1 MVDIQELGGS
11 SVGGYQLIQC
21 LGHGTHTA
29 VYRATGSLGSQW
41 ALKVIDRQ
49 LEPESTLV
57 ERLRREASLCSRVD
71 HPAILPM
78 YDVGRDEHVT
88 FATAPFLE
96 APTLDDLM
104 NEGRIDPDLLWSV
117 VSQIADALER
127 AHDLGLVCRVLK
139 PNNILI
145 DSSGRA
151 YLAEFG
157 IASRR
162 TGPMALTSPGYTLR
176 SAQYLAPEQVEGKEP
191 SRRADV
197 YAVGVLIFE
206 ILTETPLFSGRSVG
220 ELLSATL
227 NGQVPSA
234 HARNRRL
241 PGGVDRVL
249 VRALAK
255 DPAERH
261 QSVWELLEEL
271 IDVPDVDHAPTPR
284 APAALAPP
292 PPPPPAPLP
301 EPATALVPVEH
312 PPLELEPLPPLEP
325 VAAVESPA
333 PPAAPAPDEAPAPEP
348 SAVQPAPIAADSAVS
363 MLHKMGVASLESH
376 NLPVLNSYFACLM
389 LHAKSV
395 AERRWPQVLE
405 AAGMQRYLNQ
415 DPPDDGER
423 TATID
428 ECSRLIDGFEAIFGA
443 DAPAHLR
450 TLGRTVTDDWLRT
463 TQPKPFRMMGKPE
476 SKVADALYV
485 FNHSM
490 DRVRGEPLHAWKQID
505 KRQFWIVHYSN
516 LFALGRIKPAKSC
529 HFWVTAFE
537 SALRWG
543 GLANDWAIEE
553 TECGSV
559 TGTFC
564 CVFTV
569 ERVG

>member
-1 MVDIQELGGS
+1 MRGDWADDEVVDIQELGGS
-11 SVGGYQLIQC
+11 SVGGYQLIRC

-49 LEPESTLV
+49 LEPEAALV

-78 YDVGRDEHVT
+78 YDVGRDDHVT

-96 APTLDDLM
+96 APTLDDLIA
-104 NEGRIDPDLLWSV
+104 EGRVDPDLLWSV

-139 PNNILI
+139 PNNILV
-145 DSSGRA
+145 DTSGRA
-151 YLAEFG
+151 YMAEFG

-162 TGPMALTSPGYTLR
+162 TGPMALTSPGYNLR
-176 SAQYLAPEQVEGKEP
+176 SPQYLAPEQVEGKEP

-197 YAVGVLIFE
+197 YAIGVLIFE
-206 ILTETPLFSGRSVG
+206 ILTETPLFSGRTVG
-220 ELLSATL
+220 EILTATL
-227 NGQVPSA
+227 NGHVPSA
-234 HARNRRL
+234 NARNRRL
-241 PGGVDRVL
+241 PPGVDRAL
-249 VRALAK
+249 TRALSK

-271 IDVPDVDHAPTPR
+271 VEVPDVEPPQPRRPARPASRPAQQQQFAPLSTAGLEPPGR
-284 APAALAPP
+284 WAEVEAAPQAWQQASFAQV
-292 PPPPPAPLP
+292 PAP
-301 EPATALVPVEH
+301 V
-312 PPLELEPLPPLEP
+312 
-325 VAAVESPA
+325 
-333 PPAAPAPDEAPAPEP
+333 
-348 SAVQPAPIAADSAVS
+348 AADSAVT
-363 MLHKMGVASLESH
+363 MLHKMGVPSLESH
-376 NLPVLNSYFACLM
+376 DLPILNSYFACLM
-389 LHAKSV
+389 RHARTT
-395 AERRWPQVLE
+395 AERYWPQVLE
-405 AAGMQRYLNQ
+405 VAGMQRYLMEE
-415 DPPDDGER
+415 PPDNGER
-423 TATID
+423 TATTD
-428 ECSRLIDGFEAIFGA
+428 ECSRLAEAFEAVFQA
-443 DAPAHLR
+443 DAAAHLR
-450 TLGRTVTDDWLRT
+450 TLGRTVTEDWLRS

-505 KRQFWIVHYSN
+505 RRQFWIIHYSN
-516 LFALGRIKPAKSC
+516 LFALGRVKPAKAC
-529 HFWVTAFE
+529 HFWVAAFE

-553 TECGSV
+553 TECGCV

-569 ERVG
+569 ERVGN

>member
-1 MVDIQELGGS
+1 
-11 SVGGYQLIQC
+11 
-21 LGHGTHTA
+21 

-49 LEPESTLV
+49 LEPEATLG

-96 APTLDDLM
+96 APTLEELM
-104 NEGRIDPDLLWSV
+104 GDRRVDPDLLWSV
-117 VSQIADALER
+117 VSQLADALER

-139 PNNILI
+139 PNNILV

-162 TGPMALTSPGYTLR
+162 TGPMALTSPGYSLR
-176 SAQYLAPEQVEGKEP
+176 SPQYLAPEQVEGKEP
-191 SRRADV
+191 TRRADV
-197 YAVGVLIFE
+197 YAIGVLVFE
-206 ILTETPLFSGRSVG
+206 ILTETTLFSGRSVG
-220 ELLSATL
+220 EILTGTL

-234 HARNRRL
+234 NARNRRL
-241 PGGVDRVL
+241 PPGVDHAL
-249 VRALAK
+249 TRALAK
-255 DPAERH
+255 DPADRH
-261 QSVWELLEEL
+261 ASVWELIEEL
-271 IDVPDVDHAPTPR
+271 IGVPDLEDLALQPHHVAM
-284 APAALAPP
+284 PA
-292 PPPPPAPLP
+292 
-301 EPATALVPVEH
+301 
-312 PPLELEPLPPLEP
+312 P
-325 VAAVESPA
+325 VAAPSRPA
-333 PPAAPAPDEAPAPEP
+333 HQPLPTAGLLGVTVAPNGHAVAAIPP
-348 SAVQPAPIAADSAVS
+348 DSAVG

-376 NLPVLNSYFACLM
+376 DLPILNSFFACLVR
-389 LHAKSV
+389 HAKAV
-395 AERRWPQVLE
+395 AERRWPHVLE
-405 AAGMQRYLNQ
+405 AAGLQRYLAA

-423 TATID
+423 TATTE
-428 ECSRLIDGFEAIFGA
+428 ECSRLVEGFELALGP
-443 DAPAHLR
+443 DGPAHLR
-450 TLGRTVTDDWLRT
+450 TLGRVVIDDWLRS

-505 KRQFWIVHYSN
+505 KRQFWIVHYAN
-516 LFALGRIKPAKSC
+516 LFTLGRPKPAKSC
-529 HFWVTAFE
+529 HFWVAAFE

-543 GLANDWAIEE
+543 GLANDWTVEE
-553 TECGSV
+553 AECGCV
-559 TGTFC
+559 TGTYC

-569 ERVG
+569 ERVGG

>member
-1 MVDIQELGGS
+1 VVDIQELGGS
-11 SVGGYQLIQC
+11 SVGGYQLIRC

-49 LEPESTLV
+49 LEPEAALV

-78 YDVGRDEHVT
+78 YDVGRDDHVT
-88 FATAPFLE
+88 FTTAPFLE

-104 NEGRIDPDLLWSV
+104 AEGRVDPDLLWSV

-139 PNNILI
+139 PNNILV

-162 TGPMALTSPGYTLR
+162 TGPMALTSPGYNLR
-176 SAQYLAPEQVEGKEP
+176 SPQYLAPEQVEGKEP

-197 YAVGVLIFE
+197 YAIGVLIFE
-206 ILTETPLFSGRSVG
+206 ILTETPLFNGRTVG
-220 ELLSATL
+220 EILTATL

-234 HARNRRL
+234 NARNRRL
-241 PGGVDRVL
+241 PPGVDQVL
-249 VRALAK
+249 VRALSK

-261 QSVWELLEEL
+261 QSVWELLEQL
-271 IDVPDVDHAPTPR
+271 IQVPDLDQTALP
-284 APAALAPP
+284 APARNVPAQTMVETPPLYGEPIAAALPADGLVAPDLLP
-292 PPPPPAPLP
+292 QPLIGEYVPAGAVLPAP
-301 EPATALVPVEH
+301 VP
-312 PPLELEPLPPLEP
+312 
-325 VAAVESPA
+325 
-333 PPAAPAPDEAPAPEP
+333 
-348 SAVQPAPIAADSAVS
+348 ADSAVS
-363 MLHKMGVASLESH
+363 MLHKMGVPSLESH
-376 NLPVLNSYFACLM
+376 DLPILNSYFACLM
-389 LHAKSV
+389 RHAKDV

-405 AAGMQRYLNQ
+405 VAGMQLYLNE

-423 TATID
+423 TATTD
-428 ECSRLIDGFEAIFGA
+428 ECSRLAEAFEIVFAA

-450 TLGRTVTDDWLRT
+450 TLGRVVTDDWLRS

-505 KRQFWIVHYSN
+505 KRQFWIIHYAN
-516 LFALGRIKPAKSC
+516 LFALGRRKPAKSC
-529 HFWVTAFE
+529 HFWMTAFE

-543 GLANDWAIEE
+543 GLANDWAVEE
-553 TECGSV
+553 TECGCV

-569 ERVG
+569 ERVGG

>member
-1 MVDIQELGGS
+1 MAVDIQELGGS
-11 SVGGYQLIQC
+11 SVGGYQLIRC

-49 LEPESTLV
+49 LEPEATLV

-104 NEGRIDPDLLWSV
+104 AQGRVDPDLLWSV
-117 VSQIADALER
+117 VSQLAEALER

-139 PNNILI
+139 PNNILV

-151 YLAEFG
+151 YVSEFG

-162 TGPMALTSPGYTLR
+162 TGPLALTSPGYNLR
-176 SAQYLAPEQVEGKEP
+176 SPQYLAPEQVEGREP
-191 SRRADV
+191 NRRSDV

-206 ILTETPLFSGRSVG
+206 ILTETPLFSGRTVG
-220 ELLSATL
+220 EILTATL

-234 HARNRRL
+234 NARNRRL
-241 PGGVDRVL
+241 PPGVDAAL
-249 VRALAK
+249 TRALSK
-255 DPAERH
+255 NPNDRP
-261 QSVWELLEEL
+261 QSVWALLEEL
-271 IDVPDVDHAPTPR
+271 IGVPDVEEMTGPRRPPVASVPASYAVAPEPER
-284 APAALAPP
+284 VALAPP
-292 PPPPPAPLP
+292 PSAGGPDLVPLLPPPAGIQ
-301 EPATALVPVEH
+301 
-312 PPLELEPLPPLEP
+312 
-325 VAAVESPA
+325 
-333 PPAAPAPDEAPAPEP
+333 AAPIP
-348 SAVQPAPIAADSAVS
+348 VDSAIS
-363 MLHKMGVASLESH
+363 MLHKMGVPSLESH
-376 NLPVLNSYFACLM
+376 DLPILNSYFACLM
-389 LHAKSV
+389 RHAKQV
-395 AERRWPQVLE
+395 AERRWPHVLE
-405 AAGMQRYLNQ
+405 AAGLQRYLYE
-415 DPPDDGER
+415 DAADDGDR
-423 TATID
+423 TATTE
-428 ECSRLIDGFEAIFGA
+428 ECSRLAEAFELVFGA
-443 DAPAHLR
+443 DGPSRLR
-450 TLGRTVTDDWLRT
+450 QLGGSVTDDWLRS
-463 TQPKPFRMMGKPE
+463 TQPKPFRMMGRPE

-505 KRQFWIVHYSN
+505 KRQFWIVHYAN
-516 LFALGRIKPAKSC
+516 LFTLGRLKPAKSC
-529 HFWVTAFE
+529 HYWVAAFE

-543 GLANDWAIEE
+543 RLANDWAIEE
-553 TECGSV
+553 TECGCA

-569 ERVG
+569 ARVGG

>member
-1 MVDIQELGGS
+1 MAVDIQELGGS
-11 SVGGYQLIQC
+11 SVGGYQLIRC

-49 LEPESTLV
+49 LEPEAALV

-104 NEGRIDPDLLWSV
+104 AEGRVDPDLLWST

-145 DSSGRA
+145 DSAGRA

-162 TGPMALTSPGYTLR
+162 VGPMALTSPGYKLR
-176 SAQYLAPEQVEGKEP
+176 SPQYLAPEQVEGKEP
-191 SRRADV
+191 TRRSDV

-206 ILTETPLFSGRSVG
+206 ILTETPLFGGRSVG
-220 ELLSATL
+220 EVLAATL

-234 HARNRRL
+234 NARNRRL
-241 PGGVDRVL
+241 PPGVDGAL
-249 VRALAK
+249 TRALAK
-255 DPAERH
+255 DPSDRH
-261 QSVWELLEEL
+261 ESVWHLLEEL
-271 IDVPDVDHAPTPR
+271 IGVPDMEDASGRRASRRHDPPAAPPATPAPLDPMLER
-284 APAALAPP
+284 IASSLVPDGATTPEPQAPVHQPAPAALGA
-292 PPPPPAPLP
+292 
-301 EPATALVPVEH
+301 
-312 PPLELEPLPPLEP
+312 
-325 VAAVESPA
+325 
-333 PPAAPAPDEAPAPEP
+333 
-348 SAVQPAPIAADSAVS
+348 QPAPIPADSAVS
-363 MLHKMGVASLESH
+363 MLHKMGVPSLESH
-376 NLPVLNSYFACLM
+376 DLPLLNSYFACLM
-389 LHAKSV
+389 RHAREAS
-395 AERRWPQVLE
+395 ERRWPQVLD
-405 AAGMQRYLNQ
+405 AAGLQRYLTEE
-415 DPPDDGER
+415 PADDGER
-423 TATID
+423 MASAD
-428 ECSRLIDGFEAIFGA
+428 DCSRLAEAFEIVFGP
-443 DAPAHLR
+443 DAAAHLR
-450 TLGRTVTDDWLRT
+450 TLGRTVTDDWLRS

-505 KRQFWIVHYSN
+505 KRQFWIVHYAN
-516 LFALGRIKPAKSC
+516 LFALGRRKHAKSC
-529 HFWVTAFE
+529 HFWVAAFE

-543 GLANDWAIEE
+543 GLANDWAVEE
-553 TECGSV
+553 TECGCA

-569 ERVG
+569 DRVGG

>member
-11 SVGGYQLIQC
+11 SVGGYQLIRC

-49 LEPESTLV
+49 LEPESGLV

-78 YDVGRDEHVT
+78 YDVGRDDHVT

-104 NEGRIDPDLLWSV
+104 TEGRIDPDLLWSV

-127 AHDLGLVCRVLK
+127 AHDLGLVCRILK

-162 TGPMALTSPGYTLR
+162 TGPMALTSPGYNLR

-227 NGQVPSA
+227 NGQIPSA

-241 PGGVDRVL
+241 PVGVDRSL
-249 VRALAK
+249 ARALAK

-271 IDVPDVDHAPTPR
+271 IDVPDVDQPGAAPTPVAAAA
-284 APAALAPP
+284 APAPVYEPP
-292 PPPPPAPLP
+292 PM
-301 EPATALVPVEH
+301 
-312 PPLELEPLPPLEP
+312 ELEPPPLEP
-325 VAAVESPA
+325 EPEPA
-333 PPAAPAPDEAPAPEP
+333 IEVEAPAPAEEP
-348 SAVQPAPIAADSAVS
+348 AVLTTIQAAPIAADSAVS
-363 MLHKMGVASLESH
+363 MLHKMGVASLDSH
-376 NLPVLNSYFACLM
+376 ELPVLNSYFACLM
-389 LHAKSV
+389 RHAKSV

-405 AAGMQRYLNQ
+405 AARLQRYLNQ

-423 TATID
+423 TATTE
-428 ECSRLIDGFEAIFGA
+428 ECSRLMDGFEAVFGA

-505 KRQFWIVHYSN
+505 KRQFWIVHYAN
-516 LFALGRIKPAKSC
+516 LFALGRIKQAKSC
-529 HFWVTAFE
+529 HFWVAAFE

-543 GLANDWAIEE
+543 GLANDWAVEE

>member
-1 MVDIQELGGS
+1 VVDIQELEGS
-11 SVGGYQLIQC
+11 SIGGYQLIAC

-78 YDVGRDEHVT
+78 YDVGRDEQVT

-96 APTLDDLM
+96 APTLEELM
-104 NEGRIDPDLLWSV
+104 AQGQVDADLLWNV

-139 PNNILI
+139 PNNILV
-145 DSSGRA
+145 DASGHA

-162 TGPMALTSPGYTLR
+162 TGPMALTSPGYNLR
-176 SAQYLAPEQVEGKEP
+176 APQYLAPEQVEGKEP

-197 YAVGVLIFE
+197 YAMGVLIFE
-206 ILTETPLFSGRSVG
+206 ILTETPLFSGRNVG
-220 ELLSATL
+220 EVLTATL

-241 PGGVDRVL
+241 PPGIDRVL
-249 VRALAK
+249 GRALAK

-261 QSVWELLEEL
+261 QTVWELLEEL
-271 IDVPDVDHAPTPR
+271 INVPDIDQQLAMPSQVEAIPPPPEPAPPPVELVEETPTAEAVTQPSPEVEPAVSSPEPAEP
-284 APAALAPP
+284 APAADEPLVVIR
-292 PPPPPAPLP
+292 PPAP
-301 EPATALVPVEH
+301 
-312 PPLELEPLPPLEP
+312 
-325 VAAVESPA
+325 VAS
-333 PPAAPAPDEAPAPEP
+333 
-348 SAVQPAPIAADSAVS
+348 DSAVS
-363 MLHKMGVASLESH
+363 MLHKMGVPNLEFH
-376 NLPVLNSYFACLM
+376 DLPILNSYFACVM
-389 LHAKSV
+389 RHAKDVS
-395 AERRWPQVLE
+395 ERRWPQVLE
-405 AAGMQRYLNQ
+405 AAGLQAYLTQ
-415 DPPDDGER
+415 EPPDNGER
-423 TATID
+423 TSTVEA
-428 ECSRLIDGFEAIFGA
+428 CSRLAEGFEIVFGP
-443 DAPAHLR
+443 DAPAQLR
-450 TLGRTVTDDWLRT
+450 ALGRRVTDDWLRS
-463 TQPKPFRMMGKPE
+463 TQPKPFRMMGRPE

-505 KRQFWIVHYSN
+505 KRQFWVVHYGN
-516 LFALGRIKPAKSC
+516 LFAVGRIKPAKSC
-529 HFWVTAFE
+529 HFWVAAFE

-543 GLANDWAIEE
+543 GLANDWAVEE
-553 TECGSV
+553 TECGCV
-559 TGTFC
+559 TGSFA

-569 ERVG
+569 ERVGA

>member
-1 MVDIQELGGS
+1 MAVDIQELGGS
-11 SVGGYQLIQC
+11 SVGGYQLIKC

-49 LEPESTLV
+49 LEPEAALV

-78 YDVGRDEHVT
+78 YDVGRDDHVT

-104 NEGRIDPDLLWSV
+104 IEGRVDPDLLWSV

-127 AHDLGLVCRVLK
+127 AHGLGLVCRVLK

-151 YLAEFG
+151 YMAEFG

-162 TGPMALTSPGYTLR
+162 TGPLALTSPGYNLR
-176 SAQYLAPEQVEGKEP
+176 SPQYLAPEQVEGKEP
-191 SRRADV
+191 NRRADV
-197 YAVGVLIFE
+197 YAIGVLIFE
-206 ILTETPLFSGRSVG
+206 ILTETQLFSGRSVG
-220 ELLSATL
+220 ELLTATL

-241 PGGVDRVL
+241 PRGVDRIL
-249 VRALAK
+249 ARALAK
-255 DPAERH
+255 DPHERH
-261 QSVWELLEEL
+261 ESVWELLDEL
-271 IDVPDVDHAPTPR
+271 IQVPDM
-284 APAALAPP
+284 
-292 PPPPPAPLP
+292 
-301 EPATALVPVEH
+301 EQ
-312 PPLELEPLPPLEP
+312 
-325 VAAVESPA
+325 S
-333 PPAAPAPDEAPAPEP
+333 APAPQPPVEAPAPVAPAPPPQPRYEP
-348 SAVQPAPIAADSAVS
+348 RPPPQPVDVWQPPLPEVPAAPQYAPPALQQPAVAAPLPADSAVS
-363 MLHKMGVASLESH
+363 MLHKMGVPALESH
-376 NLPVLNSYFACLM
+376 DLPILNSYFACL
-389 LHAKSV
+389 LRHTKDV
-395 AERRWPQVLE
+395 AERRWPQILE
-405 AAGMQRYLNQ
+405 TAGLQHFLTQ

-423 TATID
+423 TASTAD
-428 ECSRLIDGFEAIFGA
+428 CSRLTEAFDIVFGA

-450 TLGRTVTDDWLRT
+450 SLGRTVTDDWLRS

-505 KRQFWIVHYSN
+505 KRQFWIVHYAN
-516 LFALGRIKPAKSC
+516 LFALGRVKPAKSC
-529 HFWVTAFE
+529 HFWSAAFE

-543 GLANDWAIEE
+543 GLANDWSVEE
-553 TECGSV
+553 TECGCV
-559 TGTFC
+559 TGTWC

-569 ERVG
+569 ERVGG

>member
-1 MVDIQELGGS
+1 VAVDIQELGGS
-11 SVGGYQLIQC
+11 SVGGYQLIRC

-49 LEPESTLV
+49 LEPEAALV

-104 NEGRIDPDLLWSV
+104 AEGRVDPELLWSV

-139 PNNILI
+139 PNNILV
-145 DSSGRA
+145 DTAGRA
-151 YLAEFG
+151 YLCEFG

-162 TGPMALTSPGYTLR
+162 TGPMALTSPGYKLR
-176 SAQYLAPEQVEGKEP
+176 SPQYLAPEQVEGREP
-191 SRRADV
+191 NRRADV

-206 ILTETPLFSGRSVG
+206 ILTETPLFTGRSVG
-220 ELLSATL
+220 ETLTATL

-234 HARNRRL
+234 NARNRRL
-241 PGGVDRVL
+241 PPGVDSAL
-249 VRALAK
+249 KRALAK
-255 DPAERH
+255 DPNERH
-261 QSVWELLEEL
+261 ESVWQLLEEL
-271 IDVPDVDHAPTPR
+271 IGLPDVDDGSARRPARRPEPAPPPI
-284 APAALAPP
+284 APAALDPMLERIASSLEADPMSEQRIAPP
-292 PPPPPAPLP
+292 PFIEQPALG
-301 EPATALVPVEH
+301 
-312 PPLELEPLPPLEP
+312 
-325 VAAVESPA
+325 S
-333 PPAAPAPDEAPAPEP
+333 PPAAIP
-348 SAVQPAPIAADSAVS
+348 ADSAVS
-363 MLHKMGVASLESH
+363 MLHKMGVPSLDSH
-376 NLPVLNSYFACLM
+376 ELPLLNSYFACLM
-389 LHAKSV
+389 RHAKAAS
-395 AERRWPQVLE
+395 ERRWPQVLD
-405 AAGMQRYLNQ
+405 AAGLERYLSE
-415 DPPDDGER
+415 DPADDGER
-423 TATID
+423 TAAAGD
-428 ECSRLIDGFEAIFGA
+428 CSRLAEAFELVFGP

-450 TLGRTVTDDWLRT
+450 TLGRTVTDDWLRS
-463 TQPKPFRMMGKPE
+463 TQPKPFRMMGRPE

-505 KRQFWIVHYSN
+505 KRQFWIVHYAN
-516 LFALGRIKPAKSC
+516 LFALGRRKAAKSC
-529 HFWVTAFE
+529 HFWVAAFE

-543 GLANDWAIEE
+543 GLANDWAVEE
-553 TECGSV
+553 AECGCV
-559 TGTFC
+559 TGTYC

-569 ERVG
+569 ERVGT

>member
-1 MVDIQELGGS
+1 MAVDIQELGGS
-11 SVGGYQLIQC
+11 SVGGYQLIRC

-49 LEPESTLV
+49 LEPEATLV

-104 NEGRIDPDLLWSV
+104 TEGRVDPDLLWSI
-117 VSQIADALER
+117 VSQLADALER

-139 PNNILI
+139 PNNILV
-145 DSSGRA
+145 DSAGRA
-151 YLAEFG
+151 YLSEFG

-162 TGPMALTSPGYTLR
+162 TGPLALTSPGYNLR
-176 SAQYLAPEQVEGKEP
+176 SPQYLAPEQVEGKEP

-206 ILTETPLFSGRSVG
+206 ILTETPLFNGRTVG
-220 ELLSATL
+220 EILTATL

-234 HARNRRL
+234 NARNRRL
-241 PGGVDRVL
+241 PPGVDKAL
-249 VRALAK
+249 TRALAK
-255 DPAERH
+255 NPLDRP

-271 IDVPDVDHAPTPR
+271 IGVPDVEDVAGPR
-284 APAALAPP
+284 RPP
-292 PPPPPAPLP
+292 M
-301 EPATALVPVEH
+301 TNVPVAQ
-312 PPLELEPLPPLEP
+312 P
-325 VAAVESPA
+325 VAA
-333 PPAAPAPDEAPAPEP
+333 PPVLERPAPAP
-348 SAVQPAPIAADSAVS
+348 AVSGALDLSPHPGGVQAAPIPADSAVS
-363 MLHKMGVASLESH
+363 MLHKMGVPSLENH
-376 NLPVLNSYFACLM
+376 GLPVLNSYFACVVR
-389 LHAKSV
+389 HAKEV

-405 AAGMQRYLNQ
+405 AAGLLKYLNE
-415 DPPDDGER
+415 DPADDGER
-423 TATID
+423 TATTD
-428 ECSRLIDGFEAIFGA
+428 ECSRLA
-443 DAPAHLR
+443 DAFEVVFGPDGPARLR
-450 TLGRTVTDDWLRT
+450 QLGGSVTDDWLRN

-505 KRQFWIVHYSN
+505 KRQFWIVHYAN
-516 LFALGRIKPAKSC
+516 LFALGRLKPAKSC
-529 HFWVTAFE
+529 HFWVAAFE

-543 GLANDWAIEE
+543 RLANDWAIEE
-553 TECGSV
+553 TECGCA

-569 ERVG
+569 ARVGG

>member
-11 SVGGYQLIQC
+11 TVGGYQLITC

-49 LEPESTLV
+49 LEPEAALV

-78 YDVGRDEHVT
+78 YDVGRDDHVT

-96 APTLDDLM
+96 APTLDVLM
-104 NEGRIDPDLLWSV
+104 AEHRIDADLLWSV

-157 IASRR
+157 IGSRR
-162 TGPMALTSPGYTLR
+162 TGPMALTSPNYNLG
-176 SAQYLAPEQVEGKEP
+176 SPQYLAPEQVEGKEP

-197 YAVGVLIFE
+197 YAIGVLVFE
-206 ILTETPLFSGRSVG
+206 ILTETQLFSGRSVG
-220 ELLSATL
+220 EVLTATL
-227 NGQVPSA
+227 NGTVPSA
-234 HARNRRL
+234 TARNRRL
-241 PGGVDRVL
+241 PRGVDRVL
-249 VRALAK
+249 TRALSK
-255 DPAERH
+255 DPAERQ
-261 QSVWELLEEL
+261 QSVWELLEQL
-271 IDVPDVDHAPTPR
+271 IEVPDQDQGVSDQGLSQPR
-284 APAALAPP
+284 A
-292 PPPPPAPLP
+292 
-301 EPATALVPVEH
+301 
-312 PPLELEPLPPLEP
+312 
-325 VAAVESPA
+325 
-333 PPAAPAPDEAPAPEP
+333 AAPAYPMSELSEAEDNTMRRPGGTGGRQSREAAAMTMVPVVGAPPMGPLVPAQSVAVP
-348 SAVQPAPIAADSAVS
+348 SDSAVS
-363 MLHKMGVASLESH
+363 MLHRMGVPVLEH
-376 NLPVLNSYFACLM
+376 HDLPILNSYFACVM
-389 LHAKSV
+389 RHARELSD
-395 AERRWPQVLE
+395 RRWQQVLE
-405 AAGMQRYLNQ
+405 SVGLDRYTYM

-423 TATID
+423 TATAD
-428 ECSRLIDGFEAIFGA
+428 ECSRLAEGFEIAFGA
-443 DAPAHLR
+443 DAPGILR
-450 TLGRTVTDDWLRT
+450 TLGRTVSEDWLRS
-463 TQPKPFRMMGKPE
+463 TQPKPFRMMGRAE

-505 KRQFWIVHYSN
+505 RRQFWIIHYAN

-529 HFWVTAFE
+529 HFWVAAFE

-543 GLANDWAIEE
+543 GLANDWTVEE
-553 TECGSV
+553 AECGCA
-559 TGTFC
+559 TGTFA

-569 ERVG
+569 ERVTG

>member
-1 MVDIQELGGS
+1 MAVDIQELGGS
-11 SVGGYQLIQC
+11 SVGGYQLIRC

-49 LEPESTLV
+49 LEPEATLV

-104 NEGRIDPDLLWSV
+104 AEGRVDPDLLWSV
-117 VSQIADALER
+117 VSQLADALER

-139 PNNILI
+139 PNNILV

-162 TGPMALTSPGYTLR
+162 TGPMALTSPGYKLR
-176 SAQYLAPEQVEGKEP
+176 SPQYLAPEQVEGKEP
-191 SRRADV
+191 TRRSDV

-220 ELLSATL
+220 EILTATL

-234 HARNRRL
+234 NARNRRL
-241 PGGVDRVL
+241 PPGVDSAL
-249 VRALAK
+249 TRALAK
-255 DPAERH
+255 DPNDRH
-261 QSVWELLEEL
+261 ESVWHLLEEL
-271 IDVPDVDHAPTPR
+271 IGVPDMEDGGGQRSPR
-284 APAALAPP
+284 RQEPP
-292 PPPPPAPLP
+292 PM
-301 EPATALVPVEH
+301 
-312 PPLELEPLPPLEP
+312 
-325 VAAVESPA
+325 
-333 PPAAPAPDEAPAPEP
+333 PAAPAQLDPMLERIASSLTPDGVVTPD
-348 SAVQPAPIAADSAVS
+348 AVGAGAAQGLVAGPVRPAPIPADSAVS
-363 MLHKMGVASLESH
+363 MLHKMGVPSLETH
-376 NLPVLNSYFACLM
+376 DLPILNSYFACVM
-389 LHAKSV
+389 RHAREVSGR
-395 AERRWPQVLE
+395 AWPQVLE
-405 AAGMQRYLNQ
+405 ASGLQRYLSEE
-415 DPPDDGER
+415 PADDGER
-423 TATID
+423 TATAE
-428 ECSRLIDGFEAIFGA
+428 ECSRLAEAFEIVFGA
-443 DAPAHLR
+443 DGPAHLR
-450 TLGRTVTDDWLRT
+450 TLGRTVTDEWLRT

-505 KRQFWIVHYSN
+505 KRQFWIVHYAN
-516 LFALGRIKPAKSC
+516 LFALGRRKPAKSC
-529 HFWVTAFE
+529 HFWVAAFE

-543 GLANDWAIEE
+543 GLANDWAVEE
-553 TECGSV
+553 TECGCA

-569 ERVG
+569 ERVGA

>member
-1 MVDIQELGGS
+1 VVDIQELGGS
-11 SVGGYQLIQC
+11 SVGGYQLITC

-49 LEPESTLV
+49 LEPEAALV

-78 YDVGRDEHVT
+78 YDVGRDDNVT

-96 APTLDDLM
+96 APTLDVLM
-104 NEGRIDPDLLWSV
+104 AEHRIDADLLWIV

-139 PNNILI
+139 PNNILV

-157 IASRR
+157 IGSRR
-162 TGPMALTSPGYTLR
+162 TGPMALTSPGYNLR
-176 SAQYLAPEQVEGKEP
+176 SPQYLAPEQVEGKEP

-197 YAVGVLIFE
+197 YAIGVLIFE
-206 ILTETPLFSGRSVG
+206 ILSETQLFSGRSVG
-220 ELLSATL
+220 EILTATL
-227 NGQVPSA
+227 NSRVPSA
-234 HARNRRL
+234 TARNNRL
-241 PGGVDRVL
+241 PPGVDTVL
-249 VRALAK
+249 ARALSK
-255 DPAERH
+255 DPAERQ

-271 IDVPDVDHAPTPR
+271 IEVPDHDQAGGDR
-284 APAALAPP
+284 RSAQAGY
-292 PPPPPAPLP
+292 
-301 EPATALVPVEH
+301 
-312 PPLELEPLPPLEP
+312 
-325 VAAVESPA
+325 VASPA
-333 PPAAPAPDEAPAPEP
+333 YAMNEP
-348 SAVQPAPIAADSAVS
+348 SETEDNTVRRQGQRDRYESAGVMTMAVGAPVVASMVPTQAAPIAADSAVS
-363 MLHKMGVASLESH
+363 MLHRMGVPVLTHHA
-376 NLPVLNSYFACLM
+376 LPILNSYFACVM
-389 LHAKSV
+389 RHAREVS
-395 AERRWPQVLE
+395 ERRWRQVLE
-405 AAGMQRYLNQ
+405 SAGLDRYISM

-423 TATID
+423 TATA
-428 ECSRLIDGFEAIFGA
+428 EESSRLAEGFEIVFGA
-443 DAPAHLR
+443 DAPGLLR
-450 TLGRTVTDDWLRT
+450 TLGRTVTEDWLRS
-463 TQPKPFRMMGKPE
+463 TQPKPFRMMGRAE

-505 KRQFWIVHYSN
+505 KRQFWIIHYAN

-529 HFWVTAFE
+529 YFWVAAFE

-543 GLANDWAIEE
+543 GLANDWTVDEA
-553 TECGSV
+553 ECGCA
-559 TGTFC
+559 TGTFS

-569 ERVG
+569 ERVRG

>member
-1 MVDIQELGGS
+1 VALDIQELGGS
-11 SVGGYQLIQC
+11 SVGGYQLIRC

-49 LEPESTLV
+49 LEPEAALV

-96 APTLDDLM
+96 APTLDDLVA
-104 NEGRIDPDLLWSV
+104 EGRVDPELLWSV

-139 PNNILI
+139 PNNILV

-157 IASRR
+157 IASKR
-162 TGPMALTSPGYTLR
+162 TGPMALTSPGYKLR
-176 SAQYLAPEQVEGKEP
+176 APQYLAPEQVEGKEP
-191 SRRADV
+191 NRRADV

-220 ELLSATL
+220 ETLTATL

-234 HARNRRL
+234 NARNRRL
-241 PGGVDRVL
+241 PPGVDAAL
-249 VRALAK
+249 TRALSK
-255 DPAERH
+255 DPNDRH
-261 QSVWELLEEL
+261 ESVWQLLEEL
-271 IDVPDVDHAPTPR
+271 ISLPDVEDGGRAGSPR
-284 APAALAPP
+284 RPD
-292 PPPPPAPLP
+292 PPAPQSS
-301 EPATALVPVEH
+301 V
-312 PPLELEPLPPLEP
+312 
-325 VAAVESPA
+325 PA
-333 PPAAPAPDEAPAPEP
+333 PLDPTLERIASSLLADGGTIGDAQAGAPGPGAPAPAGVRRAAIP
-348 SAVQPAPIAADSAVS
+348 ADSAVG
-363 MLHKMGVASLESH
+363 MLHRMGVPSLESH
-376 NLPVLNSYFACLM
+376 GLPILNSYFACLM
-389 LHAKSV
+389 RHAKSV
-395 AERRWPQVLE
+395 SERRWPQVLE
-405 AAGMQRYLNQ
+405 AAGLERFLSE

-423 TATID
+423 TTAAD
-428 ECSRLIDGFEAIFGA
+428 VCSGLAEAFEIVFGA
-443 DAPAHLR
+443 DGPAQLR
-450 TLGRTVTDDWLRT
+450 TLGRVVTDDWLRS

-485 FNHSM
+485 FNNSM

-505 KRQFWIVHYSN
+505 KRQFWIVHYAN
-516 LFALGRIKPAKSC
+516 LFALGRLKQAKSC
-529 HFWVTAFE
+529 YFWVAAFE

-543 GLANDWAIEE
+543 GLANDWAVEE
-553 TECGSV
+553 TECGCA

-569 ERVG
+569 ERVGG

>member
-11 SVGGYQLIQC
+11 SVGGYQLLTC

-49 LEPESTLV
+49 LEPEAALV

-78 YDVGRDEHVT
+78 YDVGRDDNVT

-96 APTLDDLM
+96 APTLDLLVA
-104 NEGRIDPDLLWSV
+104 EHRIDADLLWNV

-139 PNNILI
+139 PNNVLV

-157 IASRR
+157 IGSRR
-162 TGPMALTSPGYTLR
+162 TGPMALTSPGYNLR
-176 SAQYLAPEQVEGKEP
+176 SPQYLAPEQVEGKEP

-197 YAVGVLIFE
+197 YAIGVLIFE
-206 ILTETPLFSGRSVG
+206 ILTETQLFSGRSVG
-220 ELLSATL
+220 EILTATL
-227 NGQVPSA
+227 NGRVPSA
-234 HARNRRL
+234 TARNNRL
-241 PGGVDRVL
+241 PSGVDRVL
-249 VRALAK
+249 ARALSK
-255 DPAERH
+255 DPAERQ
-261 QSVWELLEEL
+261 QSVWELLEAL
-271 IDVPDVDHAPTPR
+271 IEVPDHDQAGANQRSAHAGY
-284 APAALAPP
+284 
-292 PPPPPAPLP
+292 LP
-301 EPATALVPVEH
+301 SPVY
-312 PPLELEPLPPLEP
+312 
-325 VAAVESPA
+325 AMN
-333 PPAAPAPDEAPAPEP
+333 EP
-348 SAVQPAPIAADSAVS
+348 SETEDTTVRRQGEMDRHESAGVTTPVVASMVPAQPAPIPADSAVS
-363 MLHKMGVASLESH
+363 MLHRMGVPVLTHHA
-376 NLPVLNSYFACLM
+376 LPILNSYFACVM
-389 LHAKSV
+389 RHAEEVS
-395 AERRWPQVLE
+395 ERRWHQVLE
-405 AAGMQRYLNQ
+405 SAGLDRYISM

-423 TATID
+423 TATAD
-428 ECSRLIDGFEAIFGA
+428 ESSRLAEGFEIVFGA
-443 DAPAHLR
+443 DAPGFLR
-450 TLGRTVTDDWLRT
+450 TLGRTVTEDWLRS
-463 TQPKPFRMMGKPE
+463 TQPKPFRMMGRAE

-505 KRQFWIVHYSN
+505 KRQFWIIHYAN

-529 HFWVTAFE
+529 HFWVAAFE

-543 GLANDWAIEE
+543 GLANDWTVDEA
-553 TECGSV
+553 ECGCA
-559 TGTFC
+559 TGTFS

-569 ERVG
+569 ERVRG

>member
-1 MVDIQELGGS
+1 VVDIQELGGS
-11 SVGGYQLIQC
+11 SVGGYQLIRC

-49 LEPESTLV
+49 LEPEAALV

-78 YDVGRDEHVT
+78 YDVGRDDHVT

-104 NEGRIDPDLLWSV
+104 AEGRVDPDLLWSV
-117 VSQIADALER
+117 VSQLADALER

-139 PNNILI
+139 PNNILV

-162 TGPMALTSPGYTLR
+162 TGPMALTSPGYNLR
-176 SAQYLAPEQVEGKEP
+176 SPQYLAPEQVEGKEP

-197 YAVGVLIFE
+197 YAIGVLIFE
-206 ILTETPLFSGRSVG
+206 ILTETPLFNGRSVG
-220 ELLSATL
+220 EILTATL

-241 PGGVDRVL
+241 PSGVDRVL
-249 VRALAK
+249 IRALSK

-271 IDVPDVDHAPTPR
+271 IQVPDTSSG
-284 APAALAPP
+284 APAHAA
-292 PPPPPAPLP
+292 PPPPAPAPAPAPVHAPAPAYAPAPAMEVPIGPPPIEPYYP
-301 EPATALVPVEH
+301 EPVV
-312 PPLELEPLPPLEP
+312 EP
-325 VAAVESPA
+325 VAPPMPGDGMMGVELA
-333 PPAAPAPDEAPAPEP
+333 
-348 SAVQPAPIAADSAVS
+348 PAPIAADSAVS
-363 MLHKMGVASLESH
+363 MLHKMGVPSLESH
-376 NLPVLNSYFACLM
+376 DLPILNSYFACLM
-389 LHAKSV
+389 RHARDV

-405 AAGMQRYLNQ
+405 SASMHQYLTEE
-415 DPPDDGER
+415 PPDDGER
-423 TATID
+423 TATTD
-428 ECSRLIDGFEAIFGA
+428 ECSRLAEAFETVFGP

-450 TLGRTVTDDWLRT
+450 TLGRVVTDDWLRS

-505 KRQFWIVHYSN
+505 KRQFWIVHYTN
-516 LFALGRIKPAKSC
+516 LFALGRQKPAKSC

-543 GLANDWAIEE
+543 GLANDWAVEE
-553 TECGSV
+553 TECGCV

-569 ERVG
+569 ERVGG

>member
-1 MVDIQELGGS
+1 VVDIQELGGS
-11 SVGGYQLIQC
+11 SVGGYQLIRC
-21 LGHGTHTA
+21 MGHGTHTA

-49 LEPESTLV
+49 LEPEAALV

-104 NEGRIDPDLLWSV
+104 AEGRVDPDLLWSV

-162 TGPMALTSPGYTLR
+162 TGPMALTSPGYSLR
-176 SAQYLAPEQVEGKEP
+176 SPQYLAPEQVEGKEP

-197 YAVGVLIFE
+197 YAIGVLIFE
-206 ILTETPLFSGRSVG
+206 ILTETPLFNGRTVG
-220 ELLSATL
+220 EILTATL

-241 PGGVDRVL
+241 PPGVDRVL
-249 VRALAK
+249 IRALSK

-271 IDVPDVDHAPTPR
+271 IQVPDLDQAGPSHRALP
-284 APAALAPP
+284 APAPSAPHAQP
-292 PPPPPAPLP
+292 MYEAPL
-301 EPATALVPVEH
+301 H
-312 PPLELEPLPPLEP
+312 YGQQMLEPL
-325 VAAVESPA
+325 
-333 PPAAPAPDEAPAPEP
+333 APALPADGLVAPDLLPQPLIEQHGYAGG
-348 SAVQPAPIAADSAVS
+348 VQPAPITADSAVS
-363 MLHKMGVASLESH
+363 MLHKMGVPSLESH
-376 NLPVLNSYFACLM
+376 DLPILNSYFAYLM
-389 LHAKSV
+389 RHAKDV
-395 AERRWPQVLE
+395 AERRWPHVLE
-405 AAGMQRYLNQ
+405 VAGMQRYLNE

-423 TATID
+423 TATTE
-428 ECSRLIDGFEAIFGA
+428 ECSRLAEAFESVFGA

-450 TLGRTVTDDWLRT
+450 TLGRTVTDDWLRS

-505 KRQFWIVHYSN
+505 KRQFWIVHYAN
-516 LFALGRIKPAKSC
+516 LFALGRLKPAKSC

-543 GLANDWAIEE
+543 GLANDWAVEE
-553 TECGSV
+553 TECGCV

-569 ERVG
+569 ERVGG

>member
-1 MVDIQELGGS
+1 MVDIQELEGS
-11 SVGGYQLIQC
+11 SIGGYQLITC

-78 YDVGRDEHVT
+78 YDVGRDEQVT

-96 APTLDDLM
+96 APTLEELM
-104 NEGRIDPDLLWSV
+104 REGRVDADLLWSV

-139 PNNILI
+139 PNNILV
-145 DSSGRA
+145 DSSGHA

-162 TGPMALTSPGYTLR
+162 TGPMALTSPGYNLR
-176 SAQYLAPEQVEGKEP
+176 SPQYLAPEQVEGKEP

-197 YAVGVLIFE
+197 YAMGVLIFE
-206 ILTETPLFSGRSVG
+206 ILTETPLFGGRSVG
-220 ELLSATL
+220 EVLTATL

-241 PGGVDRVL
+241 PPGIDRVL
-249 VRALAK
+249 GRALAK

-271 IDVPDVDHAPTPR
+271 VNVPDIDQQMA
-284 APAALAPP
+284 
-292 PPPPPAPLP
+292 
-301 EPATALVPVEH
+301 
-312 PPLELEPLPPLEP
+312 
-325 VAAVESPA
+325 A
-333 PPAAPAPDEAPAPEP
+333 PPAEALPPSPILAPAETPVEMPPAAEAQPAAEVESVEAPAPEAPEPPP
-348 SAVQPAPIAADSAVS
+348 STGEAVVVTTPPVPIAADSAVS
-363 MLHKMGVASLESH
+363 MLHKMGVPNLEFH
-376 NLPVLNSYFACLM
+376 DLPILNSYFACLM
-389 LHAKSV
+389 RHAKDVS
-395 AERRWPQVLE
+395 ERRWPQVLE
-405 AAGMQRYLNQ
+405 AAGLQVYAAQ
-415 DPPDDGER
+415 DPPDNGER
-423 TATID
+423 TATVE
-428 ECSRLIDGFEAIFGA
+428 ECSRLVEGFEIVFGP
-443 DAPAHLR
+443 DAPAQLR
-450 TLGRTVTDDWLRT
+450 ALGRRVTDDWLRS
-463 TQPKPFRMMGKPE
+463 TQPKPFRMMGRPE

-505 KRQFWIVHYSN
+505 KRQFWVVHYGN
-516 LFALGRIKPAKSC
+516 LFAVGRIKPAKSC
-529 HFWVTAFE
+529 HFWVAAFE

-543 GLANDWAIEE
+543 GLANDWAVEE
-553 TECGSV
+553 TECGCV
-559 TGTFC
+559 TGSFS
-564 CVFTV
+564 CVFTI
-569 ERVG
+569 ERVGA

>member
-1 MVDIQELGGS
+1 
-11 SVGGYQLIQC
+11 
-21 LGHGTHTA
+21 

-49 LEPESTLV
+49 LEHDAALV

-104 NEGRIDPDLLWSV
+104 AEGRVDPDLLWSV
-117 VSQIADALER
+117 VSQMADALER

-162 TGPMALTSPGYTLR
+162 AGPMALTSPGYTLR
-176 SAQYLAPEQVEGKEP
+176 SPQYLAPEQVEGKEP

-197 YAVGVLIFE
+197 YAIGVLIFE

-220 ELLSATL
+220 EILTATL

-234 HARNRRL
+234 NARNRRL
-241 PGGVDRVL
+241 PPGVDRSL
-249 VRALAK
+249 ARALSK

-271 IDVPDVDHAPTPR
+271 IQVPDLEQAAAP
-284 APAALAPP
+284 APP
-292 PPPPPAPLP
+292 PPEPAPPVYEP
-301 EPATALVPVEH
+301 EVAPPVAA
-312 PPLELEPLPPLEP
+312 PVAPEP
-325 VAAVESPA
+325 VAPEPVGVVARPVPA
-333 PPAAPAPDEAPAPEP
+333 PVP
-348 SAVQPAPIAADSAVS
+348 ADSAVS
-363 MLHKMGVASLESH
+363 TLHRMGVPSLESH
-376 NLPVLNSYFACLM
+376 DLPILNTYFACLM
-389 LHAKSV
+389 RHAKDV
-395 AERRWPQVLE
+395 AERGWPQVLE
-405 AAGMQRYLNQ
+405 AAGMQRFLSEE
-415 DPPDDGER
+415 PPDDGDR
-423 TATID
+423 TITAA
-428 ECSRLIDGFEAIFGA
+428 ECSHLADAFEAVFGA

-450 TLGRTVTDDWLRT
+450 TLGRTVTDDWLRS

-505 KRQFWIVHYSN
+505 KRQFWIVHYAN
-516 LFALGRIKPAKSC
+516 LFALGRVKPAKSC

-543 GLANDWAIEE
+543 GLANDWTVEE
-553 TECGSV
+553 TECGCV
-559 TGTFC
+559 NGTFS

-569 ERVG
+569 ERVGG

>member
-104 NEGRIDPDLLWSV
+104 TEGRIDPDLLWSV

-249 VRALAK
+249 TRALAK

-261 QSVWELLEEL
+261 QSVWQLLEEL
-271 IDVPDVDHAPTPR
+271 IDVPDVDRAPVQPP
-284 APAALAPP
+284 PAALAP
-292 PPPPPAPLP
+292 AP
-301 EPATALVPVEH
+301 EPVAALVPVEH

-325 VAAVESPA
+325 VAAVEFA
-333 PPAAPAPDEAPAPEP
+333 PPAAPEEAPPHEL
-348 SAVQPAPIAADSAVS
+348 SAIQPAPIAADSAVS
-363 MLHKMGVASLESH
+363 MLHKMGVASLDSH
-376 NLPVLNSYFACLM
+376 DLPILNSYFACLIR
-389 LHAKSV
+389 HARSV

-405 AAGMQRYLNQ
+405 AAGLQRYTNQ

-423 TATID
+423 TATTD
-428 ECSRLIDGFEAIFGA
+428 ECSRVIDGYEAVFGA

-529 HFWVTAFE
+529 HFWVAAFE

>member
-11 SVGGYQLIQC
+11 SVGGYQLLTC

-49 LEPESTLV
+49 LEPEAALV

-78 YDVGRDEHVT
+78 YDVGRDDNVT

-96 APTLDDLM
+96 APTLDLLVA
-104 NEGRIDPDLLWSV
+104 EHRIDADLLWNV

-139 PNNILI
+139 PNNVLV

-157 IASRR
+157 IGSRR
-162 TGPMALTSPGYTLR
+162 TGPMALTSPGYNLR
-176 SAQYLAPEQVEGKEP
+176 SPQYLAPEQVEGKEP

-197 YAVGVLIFE
+197 YAIGVLIFE
-206 ILTETPLFSGRSVG
+206 ILTETQLFSGRSVG
-220 ELLSATL
+220 EILTATL
-227 NGQVPSA
+227 NGRVPSA
-234 HARNRRL
+234 TARNNRL
-241 PGGVDRVL
+241 PSGVDRVL
-249 VRALAK
+249 ARALSK
-255 DPAERH
+255 DPAERQ
-261 QSVWELLEEL
+261 QSVWELLEAL
-271 IDVPDVDHAPTPR
+271 IEVPDHDQAGADQRSAHAGY
-284 APAALAPP
+284 
-292 PPPPPAPLP
+292 LP
-301 EPATALVPVEH
+301 SPVY
-312 PPLELEPLPPLEP
+312 
-325 VAAVESPA
+325 AMN
-333 PPAAPAPDEAPAPEP
+333 EP
-348 SAVQPAPIAADSAVS
+348 SETEDTTVRRQGEMDRHESAGVTTPVVVSMVPAQPAPIPADSAVS
-363 MLHKMGVASLESH
+363 MLHRMGVPVLTHHA
-376 NLPVLNSYFACLM
+376 LPILNSYFACVM
-389 LHAKSV
+389 RHAEEVS
-395 AERRWPQVLE
+395 ERRWHQVLE
-405 AAGMQRYLNQ
+405 SAGLDRYISM

-423 TATID
+423 TATAD
-428 ECSRLIDGFEAIFGA
+428 ESSRLAEGFEIVFGA
-443 DAPAHLR
+443 DAPGFLR
-450 TLGRTVTDDWLRT
+450 TLGRTVTEDWLRS
-463 TQPKPFRMMGKPE
+463 TQPKPFRMMGRAE

-505 KRQFWIVHYSN
+505 KRQFWIIHYAN

-529 HFWVTAFE
+529 HFWVAAFE

-543 GLANDWAIEE
+543 GLANDWTVDEA
-553 TECGSV
+553 ECGCA
-559 TGTFC
+559 TGTFS

-569 ERVG
+569 ERVRG